1 MLSKKGHE
9 DKRDMMRTGQV
20 IYMDVA
26 ITKNNK
32 SLMGKKTKKIQI
44 LKSKM
49 TMSSIWGKSKGKG
62 RHKHRLQRTR
72 VFEGKERNNL
82 KGAKRLNL
90 HFGPNVW

>member
-1 MLSKKGHE
+1 
-9 DKRDMMRTGQV
+9 
-20 IYMDVA
+20 
-26 ITKNNK
+26 
-32 SLMGKKTKKIQI
+32 
-44 LKSKM
+44 
-49 TMSSIWGKSKGKG
+49 MSSIWGKSKGKG